1 MDDDLDANEEVI
13 FFVFVLILI
22 FFAEWRE
29 VEFTVCFS
37 FERSLFFERTN
48 AHHKTNKQNSGSSI
62 RKIL

>member
-1 MDDDLDANEEVI
+1 MDDDLDANEEVNFL
-13 FFVFVLILI
+13 FFVFN

-37 FERSLFFERTN
+37 FERSLFERTN